1 MLLSSP
7 EDYGLTEQQTLAQ
20 QVTGDPPP
28 EFDSFWALLRE
39 EVATLPSRWRGTI
52 DGPIGQVLIDSS
64 RAVQVVTRLTMP
76 GIRAGDRPGSGAGP
90 RPRGVVITVVGPPP
104 IPHEAREEALLRA
117 IPGAFPEAPEPWL
130 PLGLA
135 TLRLYVRGCGPSA
148 TENVDLPEG
157 WILDK
162 LGVADSWIVRGAV
175 ADVVQTYRCTRR
187 HFGPQMPISLHGES
201 LGAGLA
207 VIAAAQLHA
216 MGDGPHRLALAHP
229 DLGAWRWRTDHY
241 CRGLGGQVNEML
253 VAVREESARFL
264 ETMLFFDAA
273 YHARAVECP
282 TLCKLA
288 ARDDV
293 VPAPAAA
300 AVFNAVRSGR
310 KWPFVTSYGH
320 FDGGLQDARRHA
332 VFQELHPLFLD
343 PDREP
348 EELLAEPAGHPEM

>member
-1 MLLSSP
+1 VLLSSP
-7 EDYGLTEQQTLAQ
+7 EDYGLTEQQTLAHE
-20 QVTGDPPP
+20 VTDDPPS
-28 EFDSFWALLRE
+28 EFDAFWAVLRE

-64 RAVQVVTRLTMP
+64 RAVQVVARLTMP
-76 GIRAGDRPGSGAGP
+76 GIRPVDRTETGAVP

-117 IPGAFPEAPEPWL
+117 IPGALEEAPEPWL

-148 TENVDLPEG
+148 IENAPEPEA

-175 ADVVQTYRCTRR
+175 ADVVQAYRCARR
-187 HFGPQMPISLHGES
+187 HFGPHMPISLHGDS
-201 LGAGLA
+201 VGAGLA
-207 VIAAAQLHA
+207 VIAAAQLRA

-229 DLGAWRWRTDHY
+229 DLGAWRWRTTRY
-241 CRGLGGQVNEML
+241 CSGLGGQVNEML
-253 VAVREESARFL
+253 VAARQDAARIL
-264 ETMLFFDAA
+264 ETMVFFDAA
-273 YHARAVECP
+273 YHARAVDCP
-282 TLCKLA
+282 ALCKLS

-300 AVFNAVRSGR
+300 AVFNAVGSGR

-332 VFQELHPLFLD
+332 RFQELHPLFLD
-343 PDREP
+343 PGREP
-348 EELLAEPAGHPEM
+348 EEFVAETAGHPEM